1 MTLIHYG
8 KRIKLS
14 CLLFLALSSD
24 FQKQLFKNHSQVLFV
39 LPKPPFNIIQKFTQ
53 IVSRPNC
60 KMKGYL
66 FFPLSIYN
74 QAVSIYNQPRK
85 PIFHITLCCLCQT
98 VLSTQKQKISQYSF
112 VC

>member
-1 MTLIHYG
+1 MTLIYYG

-53 IVSRPNC
+53 IASRPNC

-74 QAVSIYNQPRK
+74 QAVS
-85 PIFHITLCCLCQT
+85 
-98 VLSTQKQKISQYSF
+98 VA
-112 VC
+112 